1 MTLLPWHAPYDP
13 EWIFGFLRA
22 RAVAGIETFSAGRY
36 TRSFSLAGHRGLIAV
51 EPDMAAQGLRVTLS
65 DGLQPVADACHDR
78 VARLFDL
85 ACDPH

>member
-36 TRSFSLAGHRGLIAV
+36 TRSFSLAGHRGLIITFFCRSS
-51 EPDMAAQGLRVTLS
+51 GCSSR
-65 DGLQPVADACHDR
+65 
-78 VARLFDL
+78 
-85 ACDPH
+85 PHRRR

>member
-65 DGLQPVADACHDR
+65 DGLQPVHATTGLRAC
-78 VARLFDL
+78 LI
-85 ACDPH
+85 